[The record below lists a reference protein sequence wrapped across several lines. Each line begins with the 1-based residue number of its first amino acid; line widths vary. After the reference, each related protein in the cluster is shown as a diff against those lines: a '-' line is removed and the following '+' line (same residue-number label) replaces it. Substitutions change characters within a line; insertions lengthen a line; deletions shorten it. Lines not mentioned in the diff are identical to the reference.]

1 MRLAKQMQLT
11 LYMTVVEALI
21 PESPE
26 NISALVKNF
35 PRARKFRCFRSHRPN
50 FLWIKAVQERLFT
63 PTDLTG

>member
-21 PESPE
+21 PESLE

-35 PRARKFRCFRSHRPN
+35 PRG
-50 FLWIKAVQERLFT
+50 VQIQVFSV
-63 PTDLTG
+63 